1 MAVMT
6 QNSNLFTSIGKQ
18 IKDEYGR
25 IIGKATSLA
34 VNPSGRVD
42 SIYIEQGNGKIMKYP
57 AENLKVEGSE
67 IILLSKIKMEAA
79 TLSDQIPLIWRKDQA
94 LKELLEKKKISPE
107 VHEDLHK
114 SFEGVLNQLKSE
126 AQTLMENIDKETAR
140 CAQEIKELNYA
151 LVNLEI
157 EHEIGKIN
165 EQSYQTS
172 FTTIQE
178 YLKNVNTEK
187 NELEATKSK
196 LSNILLGE
204 KQSLTEQETKE
215 EHTEESKAQGEA
227 QKETPTPS
235 TQSPNLPEP
244 PVVVYVKE
252 AGESSA

>member
-1 MAVMT
+1 MT
-6 QNSNLFTSIGKQ
+6 QDSNLFMSIGKQ

-25 IIGKATSLA
+25 TIGKTASFA
-34 VNPSGRVD
+34 VSPNGRID
-42 SIYIEQGNGKIMKYP
+42 SVYIEQGNSKIIKYP
-57 AENLKVEGSE
+57 AENLKVEDSE
-67 IILLSKIKMEAA
+67 IILLSKTKMEAT

-114 SFEGVLNQLKSE
+114 SFDGVLNQLKSE
-126 AQTLMENIDKETAR
+126 AKTLMENFDKETAR
-140 CAQEIKELNYA
+140 CAREIKELNYA

-157 EHEIGKIN
+157 EHEIGKVD

-178 YLKNVNTEK
+178 CLKAANTEK
-187 NELEATKSK
+187 SELEAIKSK

-204 KQSLTEQETKE
+204 TPPLPEQEIE
-215 EHTEESKAQGEA
+215 EEPTEELKAEEEA
-227 QKETPTPS
+227 QKQALTPPIP
-235 TQSPNLPEP
+235 SPNLPEP

-252 AGESSA
+252 VGESST

>member
-1 MAVMT
+1 
-6 QNSNLFTSIGKQ
+6 
-18 IKDEYGR
+18 
-25 IIGKATSLA
+25 
-34 VNPSGRVD
+34 
-42 SIYIEQGNGKIMKYP
+42 
-57 AENLKVEGSE
+57 
-67 IILLSKIKMEAA
+67 MEAA

-126 AQTLMENIDKETAR
+126 AQTLMENVDKETTR

-172 FTTIQE
+172 FATIQE
-178 YLKNVNTEK
+178 YLKKTNTEK
-187 NELEATKSK
+187 SELEATKSK

-204 KQSLTEQETKE
+204 TPPLTEQETKE
-215 EHTEESKAQGEA
+215 EPTEESKTQEET
-227 QKETPTPS
+227 QKGVPTSP

-252 AGESSA
+252 VGESSA